1 MSHATPNGIT
11 PHDDVPTCTYGFIG
25 VGVMGTGMAK
35 NLRAKMPPS
44 SKLLICEVNKARRDE
59 FFATT
64 EGLLEVAESP
74 KKLAEKAVSAVP
86 LAVSGADEIC

>member
-1 MSHATPNGIT
+1 MSQATPNGIT
-11 PHDDVPTCTYGFIG
+11 PHDGVPNCTYGFIG
-25 VGVMGTGMAK
+25 VGVMGNGMAK
-35 NLRAKMPPS
+35 NLRSKMPPS

-74 KKLAEKAVSAVP
+74 KELAEKAVSALPSAPNV
-86 LAVSGADEIC
+86 LMR